1 MGGGNRPDGVVRR
14 AAACID
20 RNPLPRRHGLTYALL
35 VDTPVRELGVAGVAA
50 MTVMFSAALVAG
62 RLIWLMTTDPVSI
75 ALLATADDVWSLL
88 AGVAQRLLA
97 II

>member
-1 MGGGNRPDGVVRR
+1 M
-14 AAACID
+14 
-20 RNPLPRRHGLTYALL
+20 
-35 VDTPVRELGVAGVAA
+35 RELGLAGFAA
-50 MTVMFSAALVAG
+50 MTVMFSAALVAA

-75 ALLATADDVWSLL
+75 ALLATADNVWSLL